1 MARRSGNAGTQVL
14 ALPAP
19 KQGVAAAARALK
31 QVVTLAAIIALVL
44 GMVWAY
50 MTIDSFLVTD
60 HRFFLPGPPEPGQAS
75 EFFRIE
81 GMSNV
86 TEEQVI
92 RIFGSDFGRSIYLC
106 PLKARRLKLL
116 GLDWVQDASISRL
129 WPNRLVIRLTE
140 RKPVAFAQLKAA
152 DGTLLLSLIDAD
164 GILLERR
171 RANPFHLPVL
181 TGMTRAEGDASRRD
195 RMKRFMRMQSELGAY
210 MDKISEINVSELDNV
225 KVVVQFDH
233 RAIALMLGNQSYRE
247 RFENFLNNQDEIRK
261 RLPDALMLD
270 LQLKDRITAVAVP
283 SVPAATTPALRG
295 AAR

>member
-1 MARRSGNAGTQVL
+1 VL

-19 KQGVAAAARALK
+19 KHSAASATRALK
-31 QVVTLAAIIALVL
+31 QVATVAAIVAVVL

-50 MTIDSFLVTD
+50 MTVDSFLVTD

-92 RIFGSDFGRSIYLC
+92 RIFSADFGRSIYLC

-116 GLDWVQDASISRL
+116 GLDWVKDASISRL
-129 WPNRLVIRLTE
+129 WPNRLVVRLTE
-140 RKPVAFAQLKAA
+140 RKPAAFAQLKAA
-152 DGTLLLSLIDAD
+152 DGTMLLSLIDPD
-164 GILLERR
+164 GILLERH

-195 RMKRFMRMQSELGAY
+195 RMKRFLRMQSELGPY

-283 SVPAATTPALRG
+283 PASPPAATTLRG